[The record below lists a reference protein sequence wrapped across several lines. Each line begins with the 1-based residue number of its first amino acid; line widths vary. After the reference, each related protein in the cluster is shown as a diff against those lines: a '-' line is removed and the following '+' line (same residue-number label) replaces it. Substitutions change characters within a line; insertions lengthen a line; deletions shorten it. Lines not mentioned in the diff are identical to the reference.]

1 MKSYYP
7 TLTPLIMIKGREV
20 ADLYPKEYFYRN
32 YCNQVYLW
40 QPNLFHW
47 CWNLHQRHHGK
58 LERDYQIKNSV
69 GVQVNIKDQ
78 KVDI

>member
-32 YCNQVYLW
+32 YCNQVYL
-40 QPNLFHW
+40 
-47 CWNLHQRHHGK
+47 
-58 LERDYQIKNSV
+58 
-69 GVQVNIKDQ
+69 
-78 KVDI
+78 